1 MTDLDEGLDLGA
13 LLDALLAHALGH
25 LARVA
30 LDASHDGVGVRAL
43 LHSIK
48 RGKP

>member
-1 MTDLDEGLDLGA
+1 MSESAKTNLDEGLDLGA

-30 LDASHDGVGVRAL
+30 LDAGHDGVGVRAL
-43 LHSIK
+43 L
-48 RGKP
+48 